1 MANNENDANTPKML
15 VYSDNLGCPE
25 KTKKKN
31 AYLSNILCR
40 PTFYRSVNRFLNKN
54 GDNKVSFVGNFFD

>member
-31 AYLSNILCR
+31 VYLSNILCR
-40 PTFYRSVNRFLNKN
+40 PTFYRSVNRFP
-54 GDNKVSFVGNFFD
+54 